1 MFEERA
7 AGAPTPRIDVGAY
20 VKVGARA
27 GVGGERF
34 WCVVT
39 DVRAGGELSARVDN
53 DLVLSAYRCGDTIAL
68 HERHVLETASV
79 RDCLV
84 FRSLVTAHGLAN
96 GAAVWASMRH
106 EEGASVEEERNTLQ
120 VVPLP

>member
-1 MFEERA
+1 MAARYPCVCVCERERESSRGLMLEERA

-20 VKVGARA
+20 VKVGTLGARA

-39 DVRAGGELSARVDN
+39 DVRADGELSARVDN

-79 RDCLV
+79 HDCLT
-84 FRSLVTAHGLAN
+84 FRSLVAVHGLAN
-96 GAAVWASMRH
+96 GAAV
-106 EEGASVEEERNTLQ
+106 
-120 VVPLP
+120 